1 MSLLTPVLL
10 TRCSLKAKGVGE
22 QKPRSAFFSCP
33 PIIPQP
39 HPHFPSLLASLGFLY
54 PSARQRSPS
63 DIFLS
68 PSNPT
73 CNKSIVSNLKYDS
86 SDSKN
91 NSYGHFVIFLNSHN
105 EPFSK
110 YDCLLLVGLHTKSA
124 EMIFH

>member
-1 MSLLTPVLL
+1 MSLLTPMLL

-54 PSARQRSPS
+54 PSARQQSPS

-73 CNKSIVSNLKYDS
+73 CNKSIVSNLKYDT
-86 SDSKN
+86 SDSKK
-91 NSYGHFVIFLNSHN
+91 NSYGHFVIFLILIMNHFQS
-105 EPFSK
+105 
-110 YDCLLLVGLHTKSA
+110 
-124 EMIFH
+124 MIVYFLMVYTQNQQK